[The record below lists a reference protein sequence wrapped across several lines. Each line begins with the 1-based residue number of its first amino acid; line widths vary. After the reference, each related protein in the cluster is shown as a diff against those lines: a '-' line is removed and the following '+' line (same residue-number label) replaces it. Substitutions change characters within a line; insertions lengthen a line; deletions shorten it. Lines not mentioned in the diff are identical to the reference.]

1 MSIKGNFSNLSNTS
15 YSNDVV
21 KVNENIIKSLHKV
34 GDIYNFKI
42 HNFCFDEEAKII
54 TIIIKRK
61 KEYIKVQGNN
71 KISLF
76 KNLYLKMAT

>member
-15 YSNDVV
+15 YEHDVV
-21 KVNENIIKSLHKV
+21 KVNKNIIKSLHKV

-42 HNFCFDEEAKII
+42 HHFCFDEGAKII
-54 TIIIKRK
+54 TVTIKRK
-61 KEYIKVQGNN
+61 KEYISVQGNN